1 MSSSLYCCYSIK
13 VRDYLKQNGIPYE
26 LVAENPNSH
35 KIFWVYIRNEKLD
48 EFLTK
53 WSTKKQAIFYLC

>member
-1 MSSSLYCCYSIK
+1 MSVSLYCCYSLK
-13 VRDYLKQNGIPYE
+13 VRDYLRENGLRYE

-48 EFLTK
+48 RLLTK
-53 WSTKKQAIFYLC
+53 WSAEK